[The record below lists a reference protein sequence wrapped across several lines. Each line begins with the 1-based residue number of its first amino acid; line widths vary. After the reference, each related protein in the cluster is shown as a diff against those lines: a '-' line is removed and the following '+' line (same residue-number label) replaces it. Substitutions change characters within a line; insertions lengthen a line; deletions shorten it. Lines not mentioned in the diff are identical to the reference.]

1 MKNKTDLLYDCL
13 NQPTDTRLQRRAAA
27 CSRSPRD
34 DKGSVTVQVKL
45 FDPCVLQRNQQ
56 IFNAPLGSPVAPPPR
71 CMWRSASL
79 CLQRETRPGRLLSS

>member
-27 CSRSPRD
+27 CSRSPQD
-34 DKGSVTVQVKL
+34 DKGSVTVQVRL
-45 FDPCVLQRNQQ
+45 FDPCVLQRNKQ

-71 CMWRSASL
+71 RMWRSASL
-79 CLQRETRPGRLLSS
+79 